1 MSVSFNLAL
10 SIESAVL
17 AAAAQAGADM
27 TLFTADVRSAD
38 PRHGDFQ
45 ANGALPY
52 AKRTQQNPRAFA
64 QKLVD
69 ALDPDV
75 LGDFEVAIAGPGFL
89 NFTAKSATLDQWL
102 SKFDDR
108 NSLTAGA
115 KSAQPEAGKTF
126 VVDYSAPNTAKQMHV
141 GHLRSAVI
149 GEAICRLLD
158 FCGATVIRD
167 NHIGDWGT
175 GFGKLIWAYK
185 RHLDTAALEA
195 DPLEEFER
203 LYKVGNRAADEDQS
217 TLEEARHELV
227 KLQSGDAENLRI
239 WQHINDVSLVAFQ
252 KIYDQLGIRFD
263 HTLGESFYND
273 KVPQVYA
280 ELTELGLAE
289 ESHGALVVFHDE
301 NPRFSRDADRPNPFI
316 IRKADGAANYAS
328 TDLATI
334 LYRQE
339 HFKSDANIY
348 VIDSRQA
355 DHCQQLFLT
364 ASKWFA
370 QTNRPLPRLEHTSF
384 GTVLGENGK
393 PLKTRSGENIRLR
406 DLLQEAIDRAAGLVA
421 DRSSNLS
428 AEERA
433 QISQVVGIGS
443 VQYADLSQN
452 RSSDYLFAWDKMI
465 SLEGNTAAYLLYAV
479 ARIHSIFRKLD
490 TAPDDPTATTGADSL
505 STSQEIA
512 LARKLIKFPEA
523 LANAVGQ
530 LRPHILCL
538 YLYELAG
545 EFSAFYGADKVAVD
559 ESAMR
564 ARRLRLCARTLLIL
578 ETGLNL
584 LSLRTLQR
592 M

>member
-1 MSVSFNLAL
+1 MSVSFNLAN

-17 AAAAQAGADM
+17 AAAEACGVDL

-52 AKRTQQNPRAFA
+52 AKRTQQNPRALA
-64 QKLVD
+64 QKIVET
-69 ALDPDV
+69 LDDEV
-75 LGDFEVAIAGPGFL
+75 LAAFDVAIAGPGFL
-89 NFTAKSATLDQWL
+89 NFTAKTATLDEWMATFSNQDEL
-102 SKFDDR
+102 H
-108 NSLTAGA
+108 AGA
-115 KSAQPEAGKTF
+115 RLTQAESGKTF

-149 GEAICRLLD
+149 GEAICRLLE

-185 RHLDTAALEA
+185 RQLDDAALAA

-203 LYKVGNRAADEDQS
+203 LYKVGNRAADENPT
-217 TLEEARHELV
+217 TLDEARHELV
-227 KLQSGDAENLRI
+227 KLQSGDEENSRI
-239 WQHINDVSLVAFQ
+239 WQHINDVSLAAFQ

-273 KVPQVYA
+273 KVPQVYE
-280 ELTELGLAE
+280 ELSKLGLAE
-289 ESHGALVVFHDE
+289 ESNGALVVFHDE
-301 NPRFSRDADRPNPFI
+301 NPRFSRDAERPNPFI

-339 HFKSDANIY
+339 QFKSDANIY

-364 ASKWFA
+364 AAKWFA
-370 QTNRPLPRLEHTSF
+370 QTDRPLPRLEHTSF
-384 GTVLGENGK
+384 GTVLGENNK

-406 DLLQEAIDRAAGLVA
+406 DLLQEATDRAAALVA
-421 DRSSNLS
+421 EKSANLS
-428 AEERA
+428 DEERA
-433 QISQVVGIGS
+433 QISQIVGIGS

-479 ARIHSIFRKLD
+479 SRIHSIFRKLE
-490 TAPDDPTATTGADSL
+490 TSPDDPQATAMADSL
-505 STSQEIA
+505 STSQEIS
-512 LARKLIKFPEA
+512 LARKITKFPEA
-523 LANAVGQ
+523 LSYAVSQ

-545 EFSAFYGADKVAVD
+545 EFSAFYGADKVAVED
-559 ESAMR
+559 PATR
-564 ARRLRLCARTLLIL
+564 ARRLRLCARTLLLL
-578 ETGLNL
+578 ETGLHL